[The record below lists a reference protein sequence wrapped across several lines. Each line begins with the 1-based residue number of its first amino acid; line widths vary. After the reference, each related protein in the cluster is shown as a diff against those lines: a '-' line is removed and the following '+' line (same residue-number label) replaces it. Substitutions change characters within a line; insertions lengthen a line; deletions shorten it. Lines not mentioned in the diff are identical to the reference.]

1 MPKNIEEFIIPEKKR
16 SIRDIPIPDGRKKID
31 RYTGVHI
38 KKPST
43 SEHVIHGEDNVSM
56 PPPPPESPMME
67 GSSKKFPRKRLWGL
81 AVVAVLVLT
90 FAVLSF
96 FNGATL
102 AYVPKSASLTFNNEA
117 YTAYKTGDKAPL
129 YSVVKISLDD
139 GVEVP
144 VSGEEQ
150 VSRKASGTI
159 VIYND
164 ASTESQR
171 LIATTRF
178 ETSSGLVYRIK
189 DAVVVPGK
197 KTVNGKTQPGSV
209 EAVVY
214 ADEAGESY
222 NISLSDFTLPGLKGS
237 SKFETIYARSK
248 TPMSGGFVGL
258 EKIVSESALTQSK
271 EDLENSLR
279 SKLIA
284 EANQQVPE
292 DLILIPAL
300 SSFSFEDL
308 PQSGASTSNS
318 VTVNR
323 RGNLN
328 GVMFKKSDLSKQLAL
343 KKISLSNEDSV
354 NIKDIESLSFSF
366 IGTPPA
372 NILAVDEISF
382 TVSGTATLVWKTDE
396 VSLKSDLVGKSK
408 GDMPS
413 ILNNYP
419 TVESASATIRPFW
432 LSSFPDQASLIE
444 IKEIPVQ

>member
-1 MPKNIEEFIIPEKKR
+1 
-16 SIRDIPIPDGRKKID
+16 
-31 RYTGVHI
+31 
-38 KKPST
+38 
-43 SEHVIHGEDNVSM
+43 
-56 PPPPPESPMME
+56 
-67 GSSKKFPRKRLWGL
+67 
-81 AVVAVLVLT
+81 
-90 FAVLSF
+90 
-96 FNGATL
+96 
-102 AYVPKSASLTFNNEA
+102 
-117 YTAYKTGDKAPL
+117 
-129 YSVVKISLDD
+129 
-139 GVEVP
+139 
-144 VSGEEQ
+144 
-150 VSRKASGTI
+150 
-159 VIYND
+159 
-164 ASTESQR
+164 
-171 LIATTRF
+171 
-178 ETSSGLVYRIK
+178 
-189 DAVVVPGK
+189 
-197 KTVNGKTQPGSV
+197 
-209 EAVVY
+209 
-214 ADEAGESY
+214 
-222 NISLSDFTLPGLKGS
+222 
-237 SKFETIYARSK
+237 
-248 TPMSGGFVGL
+248 MSGGFVGL